1 LGVLDLIYSD
11 ANGGD
16 PSQTTGEV
24 AEKLEKRYHIMEIF
38 YDSRK
43 HSIADYLAEDMAAS
57 LNNLIKRGKAIK
69 GSGTVTTLRLKQWY
83 EKKGEQRVLT
93 SEQSSLT
100 YGADQ
105 KIERDFRKFI
115 FSNEL
120 QKLSLALTGAPISQ
134 AAASGV
140 NHRFKRPYA
149 RKNKARPA
157 FVDTGLY
164 VASMRSWVTKT

>member
-1 LGVLDLIYSD
+1 MPILHLGVLDVAYSD

-24 AEKLEKRYHIMEIF
+24 AEKLENRYHIMEIF
-38 YDSRK
+38 YESRK
-43 HSIADYLAEDMAAS
+43 HSIADYLAEDMSHS
-57 LNNLIKRGKAIK
+57 LERIIK
-69 GSGTVTTLRLKQWY
+69 GKGIAGSKGASFSNKYHGISESY
-83 EKKGEQRVLT
+83 ER
-93 SEQSSLT
+93 SSLT

-120 QKLSLALTGAPISQ
+120 QKLSLALTGAPMSQ

-149 RKNKARPA
+149 KKNKARPA

-164 VASMRSWVTKT
+164 VASMRSWVSKT

>member
-1 LGVLDLIYSD
+1 VATLHLGVLVVNYSD
-11 ANGGD
+11 ASGNGNTD
-16 PSQTTGEV
+16 TGTV
-24 AEKLEKRYHIMEIF
+24 AEKLESRYHIMEIF

-43 HSIADYLAEDMAAS
+43 HSIADYLAEDMSRS
-57 LNNLIKRGKAIK
+57 LERIIK
-69 GSGTVTTLRLKQWY
+69 GKGIAGSKVANFSNKFHNISESY
-83 EKKGEQRVLT
+83 ER
-93 SEQSSLT
+93 SSLT

-115 FSNEL
+115 FSNEM

-149 RKNKARPA
+149 KKNKARVA

-164 VASMRSWVTKT
+164 VASMRSWVSKT